1 MAYEHILVATKGAV
15 GVITLNRPKVYNALS
30 MALIAEV
37 GQAITAFERDETIG
51 CLLIQGSEKVF
62 AAGADIAEMA
72 SKEYAELFMSD
83 FPNLPGDGWDVLES
97 RRKPMIA
104 AVSGMALGGG
114 CELAMACD
122 FILASETARFGQPEI
137 KLATMPGAGGTQR
150 LTRAIGKA
158 KAMEMC
164 LTGRMMDAAEA
175 ERSGLVSRVL
185 PVEELFTEALK
196 TAEVIAAQ
204 SRPVTLMIR
213 EAVDQ
218 AYETSLAA
226 GLKFERRA
234 FQSSFA
240 FEDRS
245 EGMQAFVEKRAANF
259 RNC

>member
-1 MAYEHILVATKGAV
+1 MAYEHILVETKGAV
-15 GVITLNRPKVYNALS
+15 GVITLNRPRVYNALS

-37 GQAITAFERDETIG
+37 GQAITAFERDNTIG

-72 SKEYAELFMSD
+72 NKEYAELFMSD
-83 FPNLPGDGWDVLES
+83 FPNLPGDGWDALES

-185 PVEELFTEALK
+185 SVEELFGEALK
-196 TAEVIAAQ
+196 TAELIAAQ

-259 RNC
+259 RHR

>member
-1 MAYEHILVATKGAV
+1 MAYENILVEKKGAV

-37 GQAITAFERDETIG
+37 GQAVRAFEQDAQVG

-72 SKEYAELFMSD
+72 GKDFPELFAMG
-83 FPNLPGDGWDVLES
+83 FPYVPGDGWDVLES

-122 FILASETARFGQPEI
+122 FILASDTARFGQPEI

-150 LTRAIGKA
+150 LTRAVGKA

-164 LTGRMMDAAEA
+164 LTGRMMDASEA
-175 ERSGLVSRVL
+175 ERCGLVSRIL
-185 PVEELFTEALK
+185 PVAELFSEALAV
-196 TAEVIAAQ
+196 AEAIAAQ
-204 SRPVTLMIR
+204 SRPVTLLIR
-213 EAVDQ
+213 ETVDQ
-218 AYETSLAA
+218 AFEASLSA
-226 GLKFERRA
+226 GLRFERHA

-240 FEDRS
+240 FADCS
-245 EGMQAFVEKRAANF
+245 EGMQAFVEKRAPKF
-259 RNC
+259 THR